1 MIIRY
6 EFNTEFLGSND
17 EYCEEYWETEPYEYE
32 PSLEEEMEVAVESI
46 MQDMKCN
53 EEMAT
58 EIMKKVLW
66 DYDLLD
72 EYLEANED
80 FAKDYLEYRARKKFY
95 SEE

>member
-6 EFNTEFLGSND
+6 EFNTKFLGSN
-17 EYCEEYWETEPYEYE
+17 EEHCEEYWETEPYEYE
-32 PSLEEEMEVAVESI
+32 PSLEEEIEVAVKLI

-53 EEMAT
+53 EELAT

-80 FAKDYLEYRARKKFY
+80 FAKDYFEYRAKKKFY
-95 SEE
+95 SEV